1 MSNKSND
8 DKTMRIQ
15 FVEPDHSQYF
25 EVIKFFEKIYGKPKR
40 ADNVRL
46 ALRDFKIL
54 FDFFNVRTFEGLTKR
69 IGIKVRKN
77 AKATKGLENIS
88 FDE

>member
-1 MSNKSND
+1 MSKNSNN
-8 DKTMRIQ
+8 DKVLRVQ
-15 FVEPDHSQYF
+15 FREPDHSEYF

-54 FDFFNVRTFEGLTKR
+54 FDFLNVRTFEGLTKR
-69 IGIKVRKN
+69 IGIKVRDNTKWKKRGKKN
-77 AKATKGLENIS
+77 GNE
-88 FDE
+88 

>member
-1 MSNKSND
+1 MSKNSNN
-8 DKTMRIQ
+8 DKVLRVQ
-15 FVEPDHSQYF
+15 FREPKHSEYF

-54 FDFFNVRTFEGLTKR
+54 FDFLHVRTFEGLTKK
-69 IGIKVRKN
+69 IGIMVRDI
-77 AKATKGLENIS
+77 AKTS
-88 FDE
+88 

>member
-1 MSNKSND
+1 MSKNSNNV
-8 DKTMRIQ
+8 KVLRVQ
-15 FVEPDHSQYF
+15 FREPDHSEYF

-54 FDFFNVRTFEGLTKR
+54 FDFLHVRTFEGLTKR
-69 IGIKVRKN
+69 IGIKVRRN
-77 AKATKGLENIS
+77 AKPS
-88 FDE
+88 

>member
-1 MSNKSND
+1 MSNNSNNG
-8 DKTMRIQ
+8 KIIRIQ
-15 FVEPDHSQYF
+15 FVEPDHSEYF

-54 FDFFNVRTFEGLTKR
+54 FDFLHVRTFEGLTKR
-69 IGIKVRKN
+69 IGIKVRNN
-77 AKATKGLENIS
+77 AKKS
-88 FDE
+88 

>member
-1 MSNKSND
+1 MSKNSSND
-8 DKTMRIQ
+8 KILRVQ
-15 FVEPDHSQYF
+15 FREPDHSEYF
-25 EVIKFFEKIYGKPKR
+25 EVIKFFDKIYGKPKR

-54 FDFFNVRTFEGLTKR
+54 FDFLHVRTFEGLTRR

-77 AKATKGLENIS
+77 AKAT
-88 FDE
+88 

>member
-1 MSNKSND
+1 MSKDSNN
-8 DKTMRIQ
+8 DKVLRVQ
-15 FVEPDHSQYF
+15 FREPDHSEYF

-54 FDFFNVRTFEGLTKR
+54 FDFLNVRSFEGLTKR
-69 IGIKVRKN
+69 IGIKVRDS
-77 AKATKGLENIS
+77 AKPS
-88 FDE
+88 

>member
-1 MSNKSND
+1 MSNNSNN
-8 DKTMRIQ
+8 DKIIRIQ
-15 FVEPDHSQYF
+15 FVEPDHSEYF

-54 FDFFNVRTFEGLTKR
+54 FDFLHVRTFEGLTKR
-69 IGIKVRKN
+69 IGIKVRNN
-77 AKATKGLENIS
+77 AKKS
-88 FDE
+88 